1 MKKIVLE
8 LLLQMLLQLISSIID
23 KAEEKDKADKEER
36 EKMKKDLALAKNVR
50 SAFPTMSD
58 ENILKSL
65 C

>member
-1 MKKIVLE
+1 
-8 LLLQMLLQLISSIID
+8 MLLQLISSIID